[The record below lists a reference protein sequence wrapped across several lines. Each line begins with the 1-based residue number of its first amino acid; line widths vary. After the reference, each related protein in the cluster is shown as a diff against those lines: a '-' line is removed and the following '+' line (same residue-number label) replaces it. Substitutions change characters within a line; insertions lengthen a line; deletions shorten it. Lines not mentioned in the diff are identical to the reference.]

1 MKYATA
7 AATLLPLA
15 WAANI
20 DARAGKD
27 TKFNVSN
34 LETECDSD
42 KGKCYYNFK
51 VATGDSDSTS
61 CKAET
66 MTSSLGAAP
75 ETKCGPYAV
84 SVAKPHDGG
93 LIFIVDEGKKGL
105 TGTFTVYPSDLK
117 KVDSDGGERQ
127 SYKGGDAFD
136 VAAKATLPIAGG
148 ASAGGDEDKDDDK
161 ATTTAAASKGDATES
176 AKPSTLMSHVGAASK
191 AAPTET
197 ESAKASSLASHA
209 GAASQP
215 APTGASST
223 GGDKSVAPVS
233 SIAATGVSGVKTM
246 VTATASPTASGS
258 DKSSSSS
265 DSTETSSSSSASP
278 SESESSGATRQSA
291 FAGVMA
297 VAGLI
302 AFAF

>member
-1 MKYATA
+1 
-7 AATLLPLA
+7 
-15 WAANI
+15 
-20 DARAGKD
+20 
-27 TKFNVSN
+27 
-34 LETECDSD
+34 
-42 KGKCYYNFK
+42 
-51 VATGDSDSTS
+51 
-61 CKAET
+61 

-136 VAAKATLPIAGG
+136 VAAKATLPIAG
-148 ASAGGDEDKDDDK
+148 
-161 ATTTAAASKGDATES
+161 
-176 AKPSTLMSHVGAASK
+176 GAASK